1 MGKESNLGANP
12 LSQSRP
18 WKDPRADGSWLGEL
32 SCLPRGCRTWLSPA
46 SSSGH
51 DTLGSSTR
59 AEFGNL
65 AKDAK
70 VWNNPCQVIPAAL
83 PAPAQPREIQG
94 WGLQDG
100 LSFAHTHSPW
110 GLGSALQ
117 HTSAQN
123 WPKLPKWGPCQAA
136 PPPRVSPSPREHH
149 RAGSSP
155 LSQRQLMLMQRPLL
169 QVNCVRGKQVG

>member
-12 LSQSRP
+12 PSQAWP

-32 SCLPRGCRTWLSPA
+32 SCLPWGCKTWLSPT

-59 AEFGNL
+59 AEFWKLCKGCQGLEQSLPGYSCSSPCPSTAKGNT
-65 AKDAK
+65 
-70 VWNNPCQVIPAAL
+70 
-83 PAPAQPREIQG
+83 
-94 WGLQDG
+94 GLQDG
-100 LSFAHTHSPW
+100 LSFALLPLGH
-110 GLGSALQ
+110 GLCPSAG
-117 HTSAQN
+117 AEN
-123 WPKLPKWGPCQAA
+123 WPKLPKWGLCQAA

-149 RAGSSP
+149 GAGSSP

-169 QVNCVRGKQVG
+169 QVNCVRGKHVG